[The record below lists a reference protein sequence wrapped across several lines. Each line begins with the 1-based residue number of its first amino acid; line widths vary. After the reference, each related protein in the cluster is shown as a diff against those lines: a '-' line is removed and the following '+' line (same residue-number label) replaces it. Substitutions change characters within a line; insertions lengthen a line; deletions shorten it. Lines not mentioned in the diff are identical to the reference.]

1 MIKFSHK
8 ILALIFGAILSLA
21 SAEERPNIILI
32 MTDDQGW
39 GETSYNG
46 HSVLKTPHLD
56 AMAANGLR
64 FDRFY
69 AGAPV
74 CSPTRASAL
83 TGRANDRCGVPS
95 HGHALRLPEKTLA
108 SALKKAGYATGHFGK
123 WHLNAIRGPGVPVL
137 ADDPYGPS
145 AFGFD
150 TWLTVTNFFDLDP
163 VLGAQDG
170 IHSFK
175 GDSSAVIVDEAV
187 KFITTQKEKN
197 SPFLAV
203 IWDGSPHSPFRASPA
218 DIAPF
223 KDLDQTSQHHY
234 GELVA
239 FDRAVGKL
247 RKSLRD
253 LEIADN
259 TLLWFCSDNGGLNK
273 ITPETVGGLRG
284 HKSDLWEGGIRI
296 PAIIEWPA
304 KIKPRITRYPA
315 STMDIFPTLADLLA
329 LPDDALLKPV
339 DGQSLKP
346 LFKEE
351 LNERASA
358 IPFHFIGKGALID
371 DDFKLI
377 STNLKKE
384 AFALYHLKKDPTETT
399 DVSTQHPERFA
410 KMKRQYLQWYTSVQA
425 SIEGKDYPDNF
436 DPTSTPKSGWW
447 INSPRY
453 QPFLKKWKQISGL
466 EEIIKDAERR
476 TKPKKKK

>member
-1 MIKFSHK
+1 MTRFFHK

-21 SAEERPNIILI
+21 SAAERPNIILI

-69 AGAPV
+69 AGGPV
-74 CSPTRASAL
+74 CSPTRATVL
-83 TGRANDRCGVPS
+83 TGRTHDRTGVFD
-95 HGHALRLPEKTLA
+95 HGYALRDQEKTIA
-108 SALKKAGYATGHFGK
+108 QAMKKAGYATGHFGK

-253 LEIADN
+253 LKIADN

-284 HKSDLWEGGIRI
+284 HKSDLWEGGIR
-296 PAIIEWPA
+296 
-304 KIKPRITRYPA
+304 
-315 STMDIFPTLADLLA
+315 
-329 LPDDALLKPV
+329 V
-339 DGQSLKP
+339 
-346 LFKEE
+346 
-351 LNERASA
+351 
-358 IPFHFIGKGALID
+358 PFILSRPSDPHAGETWNHP
-371 DDFKLI
+371 I
-377 STNLKKE
+377 STLDVLPTCLEAAGIKLPETLDGRPIPKSSKEFEESRHLFWRWGGASYAVRSGDWKLLHNGTVSNRKPTAGIVNRKNLVKGTRLFNLRE
-384 AFALYHLKKDPTETT
+384 DISESRDLAED
-399 DVSTQHPERFA
+399 HPEVVQRLQKSYADWSEEVAAGKRDA
-410 KMKRQYLQWYTSVQA
+410 K
-425 SIEGKDYPDNF
+425 
-436 DPTSTPKSGWW
+436 
-447 INSPRY
+447 
-453 QPFLKKWKQISGL
+453 
-466 EEIIKDAERR
+466 
-476 TKPKKKK
+476 